1 VDHGEELNRLGD
13 AELVARARAGEH
25 APYAEL
31 FRRHQPAA
39 TALART
45 LTDHAAADD
54 VVAEAFEKLLMRI
67 RAGGG
72 PQSAFRPYLL
82 QTVRT
87 VAVDSSRRVRRLV
100 VADDPEATA
109 DPDARPEDSLF
120 DTVYER
126 TTLARAFGALPDR
139 WQTVLWL
146 SFVEGADREEIATIL
161 GINVG
166 GVSALGYRAREG
178 LRRAYLDAHLVGAP
192 TTTCAEVWPLLS
204 GAVRGGLT
212 PGQSKKVDGHVAEC
226 PYCASALTEL
236 DSVNARLGM
245 VLAPLVLGA
254 AAPAYLHLVGQAH
267 GAAAASG
274 SLGTIGTGAGGAGG
288 VGVKASI
295 VGLVKGGAASVA
307 VVASTSTV
315 ALVAM
320 IAVFSAPLAKEPS
333 ADPGPDQVISDVA
346 RQPGSQ
352 PTGNDVA
359 DPTHT
364 TVAAGDP
371 TRAGD
376 PTTVATAGEPT
387 GTTGP
392 TALPTSGPTSGPT
405 SAPTSGVPTDDPTT
419 TLPTGNPTSG
429 GPTTRPTSTPTATG
443 GPTTAATPGGTPT
456 ATPTVAPTSTDT
468 VQPTQEPQ
476 SQSVAAS
483 VGNLVFTPRPET
495 PGLPMRVSIPVEL
508 TGGTAD
514 LQMVVSVLGLSSFAT
529 VTAAPYGSWT
539 CTALT
544 PMSGNGTKPARLQ
557 CLLPDADPDGRL
569 DLGLDINYVGSNAAV
584 NASLTVQEPAVDTS
598 SGDDS
603 ATSTLPPRQ

>member
-1 VDHGEELNRLGD
+1 MEHGEELNRLGD
-13 AELVARARAGEH
+13 AELVARARTGEH
-25 APYAEL
+25 ASYAEL

-54 VVAEAFEKLLMRI
+54 VVAEAFEKLLLRI

-100 VADDPEATA
+100 VADDPETAA
-109 DPDARPEDSLF
+109 DPDAPPEDSLF
-120 DTVYER
+120 DTVYEK

-226 PYCASALTEL
+226 HYCASALTEL

-274 SLGTIGTGAGGAGG
+274 SLGTMA
-288 VGVKASI
+288 
-295 VGLVKGGAASVA
+295 
-307 VVASTSTV
+307 
-315 ALVAM
+315 
-320 IAVFSAPLAKEPS
+320 
-333 ADPGPDQVISDVA
+333 
-346 RQPGSQ
+346 
-352 PTGNDVA
+352 
-359 DPTHT
+359 
-364 TVAAGDP
+364 
-371 TRAGD
+371 
-376 PTTVATAGEPT
+376 
-387 GTTGP
+387 
-392 TALPTSGPTSGPT
+392 
-405 SAPTSGVPTDDPTT
+405 
-419 TLPTGNPTSG
+419 
-429 GPTTRPTSTPTATG
+429 
-443 GPTTAATPGGTPT
+443 
-456 ATPTVAPTSTDT
+456 
-468 VQPTQEPQ
+468 
-476 SQSVAAS
+476 
-483 VGNLVFTPRPET
+483 
-495 PGLPMRVSIPVEL
+495 
-508 TGGTAD
+508 
-514 LQMVVSVLGLSSFAT
+514 
-529 VTAAPYGSWT
+529 AAPA
-539 CTALT
+539 ALA
-544 PMSGNGTKPARLQ
+544 PA
-557 CLLPDADPDGRL
+557 PVAW
-569 DLGLDINYVGSNAAV
+569 A
-584 NASLTVQEPAVDTS
+584 
-598 SGDDS
+598 
-603 ATSTLPPRQ
+603 